1 MKAAARR
8 SFYSVRETA
17 DPHTLTAV
25 ITDRMPRER
34 RVAASD
40 RPLHSSHVALIIN
53 DLRRAFL
60 EARLNAREHTPIRRV
75 LNEKE
80 ILTVIQLVKP
90 LTRLAAILLTLSIA
104 FTPPLVLAANDKEK
118 PADAAKA
125 TEPLN
130 DKDNPLLIGKRDI
143 NKGTIDFYSL
153 DREVRLGRQLAAE
166 VDRTAKFITDPVI
179 NEYVNRIG
187 QNIVLHSD
195 AKVTFTIK
203 VIDSMDVNAF
213 ALPGGFLYV
222 NSGVILAADEE
233 AEVAGVMAHE
243 IGHVAARHGVE
254 QASKGTLA
262 QYLSIPLIFVGGP
275 LGAVVQNVANL
286 AVPLTFL
293 KFSRG
298 AEEEAD
304 RLGLQY
310 LWAAGYDPSAM
321 LSFFEKLKA
330 KERKEPGK
338 LAQVFSTH
346 PTTGDRMEKARL
358 LLTRFPDRDEYT
370 LTTSEF
376 QTVKTKLLAIY
387 NNQKLENK
395 GKAAPT
401 LRRKPRQDDPA
412 SSDDSVK
419 DKPTLKRKT
428 GGD

>member
-1 MKAAARR
+1 LNESK
-8 SFYSVRETA
+8 
-17 DPHTLTAV
+17 H
-25 ITDRMPRER
+25 
-34 RVAASD
+34 AS
-40 RPLHSSHVALIIN
+40 IG
-53 DLRRAFL
+53 
-60 EARLNAREHTPIRRV
+60 TT

-80 ILTVIQLVKP
+80 IPIVIRTLKLCARLV
-90 LTRLAAILLTLSIA
+90 AVLLTLAVAVAPS
-104 FTPPLVLAANDKEK
+104 LARNDNEK
-118 PADAAKA
+118 PTEAAKPSA
-125 TEPLN
+125 PLN

-143 NKGTIDFYSL
+143 NKGSIDFYSL
-153 DREVRLGRQLAAE
+153 DREAKLGRQLAAE

-195 AKVTFTIK
+195 AKVVFTIK

-222 NSGVILAADEE
+222 NSGVLLAADEE
-233 AEVAGVMAHE
+233 AEIAGVMAHE

-254 QASKGTLA
+254 QASKGALA

-275 LGAVVQNVANL
+275 LGAVVQNVASL

-304 RLGLQY
+304 HLGLQY
-310 LWAAGYDPSAM
+310 MWASGYDPTAM

-330 KERKEPGK
+330 KEKKEPGK

-346 PTTGDRMEKARL
+346 PTTGDRLDKARL

-370 LTTSEF
+370 LSTSEF
-376 QTVKTKLLAIY
+376 QIVKSKLLAIY

-401 LRRKPRQDDPA
+401 LRRKPRQDNPT
-412 SSDDSVK
+412 SGDDSGK
-419 DKPTLKRKT
+419 DKPTLKRKNDS
-428 GGD
+428 GA

>member
-1 MKAAARR
+1 
-8 SFYSVRETA
+8 
-17 DPHTLTAV
+17 
-25 ITDRMPRER
+25 MP
-34 RVAASD
+34 
-40 RPLHSSHVALIIN
+40 
-53 DLRRAFL
+53 
-60 EARLNAREHTPIRRV
+60 
-75 LNEKE
+75 
-80 ILTVIQLVKP
+80 TVMQIFKP
-90 LTRLAAILLTLSIA
+90 LTRLVAVLLTLSIA
-104 FTPPLVLAANDKEK
+104 FAPPLVLAGNDKEK
-118 PADAAKA
+118 PADVAKA
-125 TEPLN
+125 TGPLN

-143 NKGTIDFYSL
+143 NKGSIDFYSL
-153 DREVRLGRQLAAE
+153 DREVKLGRQLAAE

-222 NSGVILAADEE
+222 NSGVLLAADEE

-254 QASKGTLA
+254 QASKGALA

-338 LAQVFSTH
+338 LAQVFSAH
-346 PTTGDRMEKARL
+346 PTTGDRLEKARL

-376 QTVKTKLLAIY
+376 QMVKSKLLATY

-412 SSDDSVK
+412 SSDDTVP

>member
-1 MKAAARR
+1 
-8 SFYSVRETA
+8 
-17 DPHTLTAV
+17 
-25 ITDRMPRER
+25 
-34 RVAASD
+34 
-40 RPLHSSHVALIIN
+40 
-53 DLRRAFL
+53 
-60 EARLNAREHTPIRRV
+60 
-75 LNEKE
+75 
-80 ILTVIQLVKP
+80 VIQLFKS
-90 LTRLAAILLTLSIA
+90 LTRLVAILLTLSIA
-104 FTPPLVLAANDKEK
+104 FAPPLVLAGNDKEK

-125 TEPLN
+125 TDPLN

-143 NKGTIDFYSL
+143 NKGSIDFYSL
-153 DREVRLGRQLAAE
+153 DREVKLGRQLAAE

-222 NSGVILAADEE
+222 NSGVLLAADEE

-310 LWAAGYDPSAM
+310 LWAAGYDPRAM

-330 KERKEPGK
+330 KEKKEPGK

-376 QTVKTKLLAIY
+376 QMVKSKLLATY

-412 SSDDSVK
+412 SGDDSVP

>member
-1 MKAAARR
+1 
-8 SFYSVRETA
+8 
-17 DPHTLTAV
+17 
-25 ITDRMPRER
+25 
-34 RVAASD
+34 
-40 RPLHSSHVALIIN
+40 LIIR

-60 EARLNAREHTPIRRV
+60 DARLNEREHASIRTT

-80 ILTVIQLVKP
+80 IPTVIQQFKP
-90 LTRLAAILLTLSIA
+90 LTRLAAMLLTLSIA
-104 FTPPLVLAANDKEK
+104 LAPPLALAGNDKEK
-118 PADAAKA
+118 SADVAKA

-143 NKGTIDFYSL
+143 NKGSIDFYSL
-153 DREVRLGRQLAAE
+153 DREVKLGRQLAAE

-187 QNIVLHSD
+187 QNLVLHSD
-195 AKVTFTIK
+195 AKVAFTIK

-310 LWAAGYDPSAM
+310 LWASGYDPSAI

-376 QTVKTKLLAIY
+376 QAVKSKLLAIY

-395 GKAAPT
+395 GKTAPT

-412 SSDDSVK
+412 NSDDTVK

-428 GGD
+428 GGE